1 MSKTND
7 DEDVNI
13 SEDKKRKAVPEVK
26 NKKETMNVKDKKNEV
41 IVGVEEN
48 KDSDEESSK
57 DVLFQNKE
65 YQSNEKL
72 FDDEFDVSSNNK
84 EETQSFQEQHAKLF
98 DQFDKVSE
106 RNMKTKREKTVITR
120 KRTRNQEIKNG
131 EKQNTNKMKAKKRMS
146 RR

>member
-1 MSKTND
+1 
-7 DEDVNI
+7 
-13 SEDKKRKAVPEVK
+13 
-26 NKKETMNVKDKKNEV
+26 V